1 MTKNKLYYSL
11 YKRVVATM
19 KIMKN
24 KYKVIKFGEILK
36 NFTNGIK
43 NIKTWLKFK
52 IEYYE
57 NL

>member
-1 MTKNKLYYSL
+1 MTKSKLYCRL
-11 YKRVVATM
+11 YKRVVDTM

-43 NIKTWLKFK
+43 NIKT
-52 IEYYE
+52 
-57 NL
+57 

>member
-1 MTKNKLYYSL
+1 MTKSKLYCSL
-11 YKRVVATM
+11 YKRVVDTM